1 MYPET
6 ISLFCDTMMTM
17 SLNSTQPITPTQS
30 KKVAFA
36 LGLSIIVFLLG
47 TLFGTTLSKA
57 PQIKEVEVEK
67 NLSIWRE
74 LKEVDDQTFV
84 IAVKSSELSS
94 AAFYAI
100 SQGDSGTIQAVT
112 LEAKKNT
119 EEFNRLK
126 IKRQEIL
133 TKLGY

>member
-1 MYPET
+1 
-6 ISLFCDTMMTM
+6 MTM